1 MTREEFKALFQNS
14 EDTKRAV
21 LDGLMDEAYDC
32 YQEIQDLK
40 YRIRDLT
47 ERGAKF
53 VVISKRERL
62 LVQKRASYTNMMA
75 KLCRELCAIDNPA
88 DNLDDLGD
96 YE

>member
-1 MTREEFKALFQNS
+1 MTRAEFKALFANS

-21 LDGLMDEAYDC
+21 LEGLINEAYDC
-32 YQEIQDLK
+32 YQEIQELK
-40 YRIRDLT
+40 DKIRSLT
-47 ERGAKF
+47 ESGAKF

-62 LVQKRASYTNMMA
+62 LVQKRASYTNMVA
-75 KLCRELCAIDNPA
+75 KLCRELCIDNSA

>member
-1 MTREEFKALFQNS
+1 MTRAEFKALFQNS

-21 LDGLMDEAYDC
+21 LDGLMDEAFDC

-40 YRIRDLT
+40 EKIRELT
-47 ERGAKF
+47 EKGARF
-53 VVISKRERL
+53 IVISKREKL
-62 LVQKRASYTNMMA
+62 LVQKRASYTNMMS
-75 KLCRELCAIDNPA
+75 KLCRELCIDNSA

>member
-1 MTREEFKALFQNS
+1 MTRAEFKALFQNS

-40 YRIRDLT
+40 EKIRELT
-47 ERGAKF
+47 EKGARF
-53 VVISKRERL
+53 IVISKREKL
-62 LVQKRASYTNMMA
+62 LVQKRASYTNMMS
-75 KLCRELCAIDNPA
+75 KLCRELCVDNSA